1 MVLPDDK
8 AAEVDPIEED
18 IRESKPDDSTKEAL
32 NSPVK
37 EWYESRIS
45 QLEEENRRLRKEV
58 QVGAEKISSLESRVL
73 STDLIRGMTA

>member
-18 IRESKPDDSTKEAL
+18 IRESKPDDSTKEAVS
-32 NSPVK
+32 SPVN
-37 EWYESRIS
+37 EWYEGRIS
-45 QLEEENRRLRKEV
+45 QLEEENRRMRKDV